1 MCTEIEAI
9 IREII
14 FCKFLPHKHNTVV
27 QSPFKKLMC
36 KYCIRC
42 RPCDYKYIWHN
53 ARLIREFELPHKVSW
68 EITLLFCCCNC
79 MYNTKSRNHLF
90 KPVLL
95 CQCIKVM
102 FSVIHYRLFDLQ
114 CTFKISHLQLHI
126 YGIHSIRKHKSN
138 TSSNMRFC
146 PSMRS
151 VWLGIDWV
159 LFFFPRFYRS
169 QREKNEADIQPS

>member
-1 MCTEIEAI
+1 MW
-9 IREII
+9 
-14 FCKFLPHKHNTVV
+14 
-27 QSPFKKLMC
+27 

-53 ARLIREFELPHKVSW
+53 SRSIREFELPHKVSW

-79 MYNTKSRNHLF
+79 MYNTKSRNHLY

-114 CTFKISHLQLHI
+114 CTFKISHLQLNI

-146 PSMRS
+146 PSVRS

-159 LFFFPRFYRS
+159 LFFFRVFIDR
-169 QREKNEADIQPS
+169 NERKTRLISSHLNRTSLVNEGFIV

>member
-53 ARLIREFELPHKVSW
+53 SRLIREFELPHKVSW
-68 EITLLFCCCNC
+68 EITLLFYCCNC
-79 MYNTKSRNHLF
+79 MYNTKSRNHLY

-114 CTFKISHLQLHI
+114 CTFKISHLQLNI
-126 YGIHSIRKHKSN
+126 YRIHSIRKHKSN
-138 TSSNMRFC
+138 TSSNCVFAQA
-146 PSMRS
+146 
-151 VWLGIDWV
+151 WGQYDWV
-159 LFFFPRFYRS
+159 LTAFFFFSRFYRS

>member
-1 MCTEIEAI
+1 M
-9 IREII
+9 
-14 FCKFLPHKHNTVV
+14 
-27 QSPFKKLMC
+27 QSLFKKLMC

-42 RPCDYKYIWHN
+42 RPCDYKYIRHN
-53 ARLIREFELPHKVSW
+53 SRSIREFELLHKVSW

-79 MYNTKSRNHLF
+79 MYNTKSRNHLY

-114 CTFKISHLQLHI
+114 CTFKISHLQLNI
-126 YGIHSIRKHKSN
+126 YGIHSIRKHKS
-138 TSSNMRFC
+138 SNMRFC
-146 PSMRS
+146 PSVRS

-159 LFFFPRFYRS
+159 LFFSRFYRS